1 MAPLSTFDIYVGLV
15 AAALAVGAIYL
26 FLRASSGSSLRKKKD
41 TSRSLT
47 ERTLSPSIRVSS
59 VKDNFQL
66 PKIDRHLKR
75 TDVNTAKSKIRTL
88 TLQSE
93 LLSMMLKRLFEA
105 EDEGEINREERLSI
119 SKGYEDDLKRINR
132 DLQKAELVVTLNEL
146 ETIRDD
152 ILKKFEA
159 TLNSTQSRIDTIL
172 KQLDIEKEQ
181 LKPRTLTR
189 PRITEVEKEE
199 DLEEA
204 EVKPKVPKPR
214 SDVEAK
220 LEQLRNEVL
229 KELEE
234 LDKLELEV

>member
-1 MAPLSTFDIYVGLV
+1 MAPLSTFDIYVGLA

-41 TSRSLT
+41 ASRSLT

-75 TDVNTAKSKIRTL
+75 TDVNIAKSKIRTL

-119 SKGYEDDLKRINR
+119 SKGYEDDLKRING

-172 KQLDIEKEQ
+172 KQLDIEKEK

-199 DLEEA
+199 VLEEA
-204 EVKPKVPKPR
+204 EVKPKAPKPR